1 MMQNILSNIDFIPI
15 LQIIWIDLILSGD
28 NAIVIALA
36 CRGLP
41 EHQKRIGMVFG
52 VATAIILRIFFASI
66 ITLILDMPYIRTIG
80 GILLIWIAIKLILP
94 EKESDQA
101 QHGEAKT
108 LWKVIFTIAIADAA
122 MSLDNVLA
130 VAAAAHGSVILIIFG
145 ILFSIPLLFIG
156 SAFLLKVFSRLPI
169 LIWFGGA
176 LLGWIAGHLLFTDI
190 GTQGLLPFMS
200 KDNILQ
206 ASIACAMIVV
216 ACSYFISKFKEKGSD

>member
-41 EHQKRIGMVFG
+41 EHQKRIGMIFG

-66 ITLILDMPYIRTIG
+66 ITLILDMPYIRTVG

-130 VAAAAHGSVILIIFG
+130 VAAAAHGLSLIHI
-145 ILFSIPLLFIG
+145 
-156 SAFLLKVFSRLPI
+156 
-169 LIWFGGA
+169 
-176 LLGWIAGHLLFTDI
+176 
-190 GTQGLLPFMS
+190 
-200 KDNILQ
+200 
-206 ASIACAMIVV
+206 
-216 ACSYFISKFKEKGSD
+216 

>member
-1 MMQNILSNIDFIPI
+1 
-15 LQIIWIDLILSGD
+15 
-28 NAIVIALA
+28 
-36 CRGLP
+36 
-41 EHQKRIGMVFG
+41 
-52 VATAIILRIFFASI
+52 
-66 ITLILDMPYIRTIG
+66 
-80 GILLIWIAIKLILP
+80 
-94 EKESDQA
+94 
-101 QHGEAKT
+101 
-108 LWKVIFTIAIADAA
+108 

-156 SAFLLKVFSRLPI
+156 STFLLKVFTKLPI

-190 GTQGLLPFMS
+190 GTQGLLPFVT

-216 ACSYFISKFKEKGSD
+216 ACSYFISKFKEKGSN